1 MEIDAARNPIAEEPR
16 GVRVTDTV
24 VIPAAELRVRATKS
38 GGPGGQHVNTSST
51 RVEIVWNVRAT
62 VALDG
67 AQRSRVEQA
76 LAPRLNARGAL
87 RVVASDTRSQLQ
99 NRRLAEQRLAAMIRK
114 ALVVRATR
122 KRTKPHAGAVEQRL
136 AEKKLQSRKKRN
148 RRLPGDD

>member
-1 MEIDAARNPIAEEPR
+1 MEIDAVQKQSAPESR

-24 VIPAAELRVRATKS
+24 VIPATELRVRATKS

-51 RVEIVWNVRAT
+51 RVEIVWNVRVT

-76 LAPRLNARGAL
+76 LALRLNARGAI

-114 ALVVRATR
+114 ALVVKAIR
-122 KRTKPHAGAVEQRL
+122 KRTKPHAGAVELRL
-136 AEKKLQSRKKRN
+136 AEKKLQSRKKRD
-148 RRLPGDD
+148 RRLPEDD